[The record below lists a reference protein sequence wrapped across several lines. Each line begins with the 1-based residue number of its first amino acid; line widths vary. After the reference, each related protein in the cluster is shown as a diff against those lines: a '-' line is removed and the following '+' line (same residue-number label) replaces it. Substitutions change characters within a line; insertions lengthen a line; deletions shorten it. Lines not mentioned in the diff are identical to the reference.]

1 MFIET
6 SLGRIFNMS
15 ERCIYGTPLEEKVGK
30 FEVKWQ
36 NPKLFSYLINRRKLG
51 FSK

>member
-6 SLGRIFNMS
+6 SSGRLFNMS

-30 FEVKWQ
+30 FEVVVE
-36 NPKLFSYLINRRKLG
+36 
-51 FSK
+51 SKAIFVFD